1 LPDACALEDE
11 ALGDGDDC
19 VGLALGEGDD
29 WLGDC
34 AVGGD
39 DWEGD
44 CEGDCEGACAK
55 AEPASKAAVAVV
67 IMNLVNIAGL
77 RVMISRIQSGKMLL
91 MRKELPRAE
100 STRRAV
106 GCSSDISL
114 NAVEF
119 PGTSDGR
126 SKTSG

>member
-1 LPDACALEDE
+1 MPDACALEDE
-11 ALGDGDDC
+11 ALGGGDDC

-91 MRKELPRAE
+91 MRKEASP
-100 STRRAV
+100 
-106 GCSSDISL
+106 C
-114 NAVEF
+114 
-119 PGTSDGR
+119 
-126 SKTSG
+126 